1 MKQEQYNWK
10 FKKMVADPLFQEWHS
25 NQDNLSYSLN
35 TLVSFIIQLVG
46 TGDLGSFAMQ
56 SKLQRIL
63 LLQDEEFINEMVQKI
78 NPHLQNDA
86 VKIIKNS
93 DKENYSEAMKDVRE
107 SKEESIQKLEE
118 QKLYSQEQNQEPKEP
133 EIGSKE
139 VIQEH
144 EEQKINPELTQ
155 QKTEESKVN
164 LKEPIQKPE
173 EQKTE
178 SGNNEYAEVKKQAA
192 GFF

>member
-78 NPHLQNDA
+78 NPHLQNDV

-93 DKENYSEAMKDVRE
+93 DKDNYSEALKEVHE
-107 SKEESIQKLEE
+107 SKEESIQELEE
-118 QKLYSQEQNQEPKEP
+118 QKLYSQEQNQEPEEP
-133 EIGSKE
+133 KINSKE
-139 VIQEH
+139 SIQEH
-144 EEQKINPELTQ
+144 ERQKEDPELIK

-164 LKEPIQKPE
+164 PKEPIQKPE
-173 EQKTE
+173 EPKTD
-178 SGNNEYAEVKKQAA
+178 SGANEYAEVKKQAA
-192 GFF
+192 EFF

>member
-78 NPHLQNDA
+78 NPHLQNDTA
-86 VKIIKNS
+86 KIIKNS
-93 DKENYSEAMKDVRE
+93 DKNNHSEALKE
-107 SKEESIQKLEE
+107 AHEPKEESIQKLEE
-118 QKLYSQEQNQEPKEP
+118 QKLYSQEQNQEPEEPKIDSKEP
-133 EIGSKE
+133 
-139 VIQEH
+139 IQER
-144 EEQKINPELTQ
+144 EEQKTDSELTQ
-155 QKTEESKVN
+155 QKTEEPKVN
-164 LKEPIQKPE
+164 PKEPIQKLEDP
-173 EQKTE
+173 KVD
-178 SGNNEYAEVKKQAA
+178 SGVNEYAEVKKQAA

>member
-78 NPHLQNDA
+78 NPHLQNDVA
-86 VKIIKNS
+86 KIIKNS
-93 DKENYSEAMKDVRE
+93 DKENYSEALKEVHE

-118 QKLYSQEQNQEPKEP
+118 QKLYSQEQNQEPKIDSQE
-133 EIGSKE
+133 E
-139 VIQEH
+139 IQEH
-144 EEQKINPELTQ
+144 EGQKINPELTQ

-164 LKEPIQKPE
+164 PKEPIQKPE
-173 EQKTE
+173 EPKTE